1 MSTADTAL
9 SISIKMAPGPEHRQE
24 PVAPDKIAESDRA
37 AAAAD
42 VVVDVENNVSS
53 ATTGS
58 NNNNNDAAS
67 VASAPAS
74 VPAVTA
80 AAAAAAATAAAAAA
94 AVVIAEQSSNIEIA
108 PANSAAGAD
117 PTNQS
122 SPPSSAVDSKQ
133 EEPATLSA
141 LNEGELRAL
150 LDEAITYKCPKDREG
165 KSNLFKELLQEA
177 EADETEEGRRVIS
190 NSRCLPGSN
199 RRRHKRE
206 SVSERLTHGGSLQN
220 LAQPIASE
228 FDSSFAYLTS
238 GSCHTYGSSRR
249 KNKKYTGP
257 SVSARQ
263 REGGSLPS
271 NVNASHSLASLA
283 NLDLIFDKKGFC
295 EERPVYDW
303 TNKEKSKSLDK
314 PSYTSTKKE
323 DKEKDKRDSKRDVV
337 SSGETE
343 SETRE
348 KRVCKGKYGTNEMLD
363 SDNPPPEYKSD
374 YMVIDLGDVEQVG
387 AISERNIGSTASGV
401 QRPRSLDTENDEGTE
416 MKIIEPR
423 RPVQYITRAT
433 FDITQTPV
441 DTTIEFPIREHK
453 QEKSKIS
460 VNGTE
465 VTGALSFQ
473 PHNSVKCGIASNSS
487 SSSQGKVVPS
497 LCSVMP
503 ASWQAQ
509 NITMEGPRYATQHIT
524 MKDPSASGEKK
535 SLDENGN
542 SLQTYNGERKKPRR
556 KHTQEHNVKVYNSE
570 NVEGHRYDND
580 IETLVNFIENNNSKS
595 KKGKTG
601 NPVRVKTSSGTKPR
615 TREKDTKREQL
626 PSKLQKSNSLEEIS
640 KTKLEDLTT
649 EKSVSSSGA
658 SSISSQHGT
667 INVAL
672 RRAKQKSTGDATV
685 DSRGDRR
692 SWGTEEGQSIYCNDT
707 GEDYTNRRNSNKK
720 TNPEPEQETEF
731 LVVTKKKKSK
741 KQRRSSSGSRA
752 QNLTTS
758 SSYLQ
763 NSRGFSNE
771 YRTPVSPELRR
782 KSASSMPPSD
792 KSDSSDL
799 DSVHSLPVTSNSTKH
814 NLSKVATSSGG
825 TPQASY
831 ADIARMATINMSHNS
846 VLNMSAIVPSML
858 NAASWPSVPPK
869 TPSEPDKAPQDY
881 YPSLDEIQH
890 PERKVR
896 QQNPGQ
902 TSSTAASL
910 SLSFEKPLSPTLTK
924 GKNSSDGK
932 KAEAQEEAI
941 NKNIQVFKYVQD
953 IEKMTHEHESVT
965 QQEQKHTVSASHSA
979 NSSEIVTAVT
989 SSATTNSMTPRLN
1002 NNTVTNYN
1010 PVDVDTN
1017 INCTVNS
1024 KDSVVHSRA
1033 NNPRSR
1039 RTYVHSN
1046 QNIQAQGPY
1055 EEQHVKKTAYSY
1067 HDEAVRKSHNTDT
1080 SQSEGKANN
1089 SMSSLS
1095 DNADVQKAKT
1105 PAKPVQ
1111 ELQNADEADGNNK
1124 TARRNSDPKP
1134 TTRVAKEYQN
1144 IAIKH
1149 DVVVAKVVACGQSQN
1164 SKQDNQREDENKKTK
1179 SQNTTQSDNKE
1190 QQPSQRTSEMQQTK
1204 NSTPRPAVIL
1214 LDETSS
1220 DIAKNSNLPTELTFG
1235 FEINEQLLLSE
1246 DSGNEETT
1254 TPTPSP
1260 VFTAT
1265 VPPLISKPPPNFAE
1279 RNPPAAVFE
1288 KSVRYDKFSPNYHM
1302 QQPSNTHVTP
1312 PPPPPPVHPVMVQPL
1327 PYMSYP
1333 TRFPPP
1339 TYLPPPPSPPPG
1351 IVEKFHQ
1358 PKEDFS
1364 MLYVAPEEELNV
1376 QMYNHDKIVTF
1387 VGLAWDAVMREIPIT
1402 SSGRIQFYSGQ

>member
-24 PVAPDKIAESDRA
+24 PVAPDKIAENNRT
-37 AAAAD
+37 AAAD
-42 VVVDVENNVSS
+42 VVVDVENNVSVTT
-53 ATTGS
+53 TTGSS
-58 NNNNNDAAS
+58 NNNNNINNNNDATS
-67 VASAPAS
+67 VAAP
-74 VPAVTA
+74 
-80 AAAAAAATAAAAAA
+80 AA
-94 AVVIAEQSSNIEIA
+94 AVVVAEQSSNIEIA

-122 SPPSSAVDSKQ
+122 SPPTSSAVDSKQ

-283 NLDLIFDKKGFC
+283 NLDLIFDKKKGFC

-323 DKEKDKRDSKRDVV
+323 DKEKDKKDLKRDVV

-348 KRVCKGKYGTNEMLD
+348 KRISKGKYGTNEMLD

-374 YMVIDLGDVEQVG
+374 YMVIDLGDVEVG
-387 AISERNIGSTASGV
+387 AISERNIGSAASGV

-423 RPVQYITRAT
+423 NKPPVQYITRAT

-524 MKDPSASGEKK
+524 MKDPSVSGEKK

-570 NVEGHRYDND
+570 NVEGHRHDNN
-580 IETLVNFIENNNSKS
+580 IEDLLNFIENGTSKN

-615 TREKDTKREQL
+615 TREKDSKREQL

-758 SSYLQ
+758 GSYLQ

-831 ADIARMATINMSHNS
+831 ADIARMATINMSHSS

-890 PERKVR
+890 SEKKVR
-896 QQNPGQ
+896 QQNSGH
-902 TSSTAASL
+902 SNHAAASL
-910 SLSFEKPLSPTLTK
+910 SLAFEKPLSPTLTK

-932 KAEAQEEAI
+932 KAAEVQEEAI

-953 IEKMTHEHESVT
+953 IEKMHESLT
-965 QQEQKHTVSASHSA
+965 QQEPKHLAPAHTAAASPGGETVAVTTSPATA
-979 NSSEIVTAVT
+979 NSTTA
-989 SSATTNSMTPRLN
+989 RLN
-1002 NNTVTNYN
+1002 NSTATNYN
-1010 PVDVDTN
+1010 PVDAADTS
-1017 INCTVNS
+1017 INCCTVNS
-1024 KDSVVHSRA
+1024 KDSAAHARA
-1033 NNPRSR
+1033 NNNNPRSR

-1046 QNIQAQGPY
+1046 QIPQAQGPY
-1055 EEQHVKKTAYSY
+1055 EEQQHVKKTACPY
-1067 HDEAVRKSHNTDT
+1067 HDEAVTKKPHNADVP
-1080 SQSEGKANN
+1080 EGKAAGNPTN
-1089 SMSSLS
+1089 ALP
-1095 DNADVQKAKT
+1095 DNADAPRTTKAA
-1105 PAKPVQ
+1105 AKPVQ
-1111 ELQNADEADGNNK
+1111 ESQHSTDEADGNNK
-1124 TARRNSDPKP
+1124 TARRDSDPKP
-1134 TTRVAKEYQN
+1134 RVAKEYQN
-1144 IAIKH
+1144 TVATKH
-1149 DVVVAKVVACGQSQN
+1149 DATLAKATCGQN
-1164 SKQDNQREDENKKTK
+1164 SKQDGQQDESKKTTTR
-1179 SQNTTQSDNKE
+1179 SSLSTTQQPDKE
-1190 QQPSQRTSEMQQTK
+1190 QRPTTEVQTK
-1204 NSTPRPAVIL
+1204 SSAPRPAVIL
-1214 LDETSS
+1214 LDEPTS
-1220 DIAKNSNLPTELTFG
+1220 DIAKNNSLPTELTFG

-1246 DSGNEETT
+1246 DSNNEETS
-1254 TPTPSP
+1254 SP
-1260 VFTAT
+1260 VFTAA
-1265 VPPLISKPPPNFAE
+1265 VPPPPLVNKPPASFAE
-1279 RNPPAAVFE
+1279 RSPPPAAVFE
-1288 KSVRYDKFSPNYHM
+1288 KPVRYDKFAANYHM
-1302 QQPSNTHVTP
+1302 QQQPSSNAHVVT

-1327 PYMSYP
+1327 PAYMSYP

-1339 TYLPPPPSPPPG
+1339 TYLPPPPPPPPG

-1376 QMYNHDKIVTF
+1376 QTYNHDKIVTF

>member
-1 MSTADTAL
+1 MCPPYISLFPFQSAL
-9 SISIKMAPGPEHRQE
+9 SISLTLKFLAR
-24 PVAPDKIAESDRA
+24 
-37 AAAAD
+37 
-42 VVVDVENNVSS
+42 
-53 ATTGS
+53 
-58 NNNNNDAAS
+58 
-67 VASAPAS
+67 
-74 VPAVTA
+74 
-80 AAAAAAATAAAAAA
+80 
-94 AVVIAEQSSNIEIA
+94 
-108 PANSAAGAD
+108 
-117 PTNQS
+117 
-122 SPPSSAVDSKQ
+122 

-283 NLDLIFDKKGFC
+283 NLDLIFDKKKGFY

-323 DKEKDKRDSKRDVV
+323 DKEKDKKDSKRDTV

-348 KRVCKGKYGTNEMLD
+348 KRVSKGKYGTNEMLD

-401 QRPRSLDTENDEGTE
+401 QRPRSLDTETDEGTE

-487 SSSQGKVVPS
+487 SSSQGSKVVPS

-503 ASWQAQ
+503 SSWQTQ
-509 NITMEGPRYATQHIT
+509 NITMVHGLYTEGPRYATQHIT

-601 NPVRVKTSSGTKPR
+601 NPVRVKASSGTKPR

-707 GEDYTNRRNSNKK
+707 GDDYTNRRNSNKK
-720 TNPEPEQETEF
+720 TNSEQEHETEF

-752 QNLTTS
+752 QNLATS
-758 SSYLQ
+758 GSYLQ

-799 DSVHSLPVTSNSTKH
+799 DSVHSLPVTSNTTKH

-858 NAASWPSVPPK
+858 NSASWPSVPPK
-869 TPSEPDKAPQDY
+869 TPSEPDKIPQDY

-890 PERKVR
+890 SEKKVR
-896 QQNPGQ
+896 QQNS
-902 TSSTAASL
+902 TSTNNAAASL
-910 SLSFEKPLSPTLTK
+910 TLAFEKPLSPTLTK

-953 IEKMTHEHESVT
+953 IEKMHESLS
-965 QQEQKHTVSASHSA
+965 QEQKHSTSGSHGV
-979 NSSEIVTAVT
+979 NPNETTMTT
-989 SSATTNSMTPRLN
+989 SPATTNFTTPRLN
-1002 NNTVTNYN
+1002 NSTVTHYS
-1010 PVDVDTN
+1010 PIDPDTN

-1024 KDSVVHSRA
+1024 SKDSVVHVRA

-1046 QNIQAQGPY
+1046 PNIQTQGSY
-1055 EEQHVKKTAYSY
+1055 EEQHVKKTACLF
-1067 HDEAVRKSHNTDT
+1067 HDEAVKKSHNTDAPQPE
-1080 SQSEGKANN
+1080 SKANN
-1089 SMSSLS
+1089 PTSSS
-1095 DNADVQKAKT
+1095 PDANADTQKTKTTAKF
-1105 PAKPVQ
+1105 VQ
-1111 ELQNADEADGNNK
+1111 ELQNTEEADDISK

-1144 IAIKH
+1144 TAMKH
-1149 DVVVAKVVACGQSQN
+1149 DVAKVAVIVCGQSQN
-1164 SKQDNQREDENKKTK
+1164 SKQDNQREAENKKTR
-1179 SQNTTQSDNKE
+1179 SQNTTHPDKE
-1190 QQPSQRTSEMQQTK
+1190 QSQRPSEAQQTK

-1214 LDETSS
+1214 LDEASS

-1246 DSGNEETT
+1246 DSVNEETPPP
-1254 TPTPSP
+1254 PTPAL
-1260 VFTAT
+1260 FTPAM
-1265 VPPLISKPPPNFAE
+1265 PPLINKPPPNFTE
-1279 RNPPAAVFE
+1279 RSPPAAVFE
-1288 KSVRYDKFSPNYHM
+1288 KPVRYDKFSSNYHM

-1312 PPPPPPVHPVMVQPL
+1312 PPPPSVHPVMMPPL

-1339 TYLPPPPSPPPG
+1339 TYMPPPPPPPPG

-1376 QMYNHDKIVTF
+1376 QTYNHDKIVTF